1 MEIDPIDRGLL
12 DRLSGMEIEPIRSGP
27 ARSTVGSITNSTRS
41 LFYLTTTMNSPA
53 PNITGAVSTMSPF
66 TEYFIHHQT
75 MNSPAPNIPCAI
87 REMSRAASHRAVFVT
102 IVVVVAIVTRCA
114 VAIII
119 ARRAISI
126 DLVFVVVRRHR

>member
-1 MEIDPIDRGLL
+1 
-12 DRLSGMEIEPIRSGP
+12 
-27 ARSTVGSITNSTRS
+27 
-41 LFYLTTTMNSPA
+41 MNSPA
-53 PNITGAVSTMSPF
+53 PNIPGAVSAMSPF

-75 MNSPAPNIPCAI
+75 MNSPAPNIPCAVS
-87 REMSRAASHRAVFVT
+87 ETSRAASHRAVFVT